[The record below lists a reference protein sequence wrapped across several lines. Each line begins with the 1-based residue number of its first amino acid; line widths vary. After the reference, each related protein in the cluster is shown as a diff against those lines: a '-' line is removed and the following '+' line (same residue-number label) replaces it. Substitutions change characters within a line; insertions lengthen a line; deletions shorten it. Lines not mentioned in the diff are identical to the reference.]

1 MYRSIEWYAGNG
13 AEPCEN
19 HQETSSVT
27 ELATGRT
34 EYNIRPKH
42 FTATEK
48 C

>member
-1 MYRSIEWYAGNG
+1 MYRSIEWNAGNG
-13 AEPCEN
+13 AESCEN
-19 HQETSSVT
+19 HQETSLVT

-34 EYNIRPKH
+34 ENIRLKH